1 MGGEG
6 YNMFSL
12 PALVVK
18 ESLRFEKVSLMWPQ
32 AVSSGVCQVE
42 GRGQRGWYS
51 RLRQGPSGDTEW

>member
-1 MGGEG
+1 
-6 YNMFSL
+6 MFSL